1 MGFDVKTGF
10 LCESLSFEKYCFK
23 ESYFVLWYFGR
34 ELYCGIEFVSFFNK
48 SCWNFWN
55 FMLYKIKCMISLLL
69 IREHGINY
77 FYYYKLIIMII
88 IIYYFRLS
96 TYHSRLS
103 ILAETRRRKNL
114 HFSVIFRPR
123 VMVRLL
129 EVTHDLSLCSRR
141 STDWANYVA
150 VKDKSEVMTKVQ
162 RVYSYS
168 WTFWGLIL

>member
-1 MGFDVKTGF
+1 MERGKVCILQSFSRLIVGFDVKTGF

-96 TYHSRLS
+96 TYYSRLS

-129 EVTHDLSLCSRR
+129 ESNPRPLALQSALYRLS
-141 STDWANYVA
+141 
-150 VKDKSEVMTKVQ
+150 
-162 RVYSYS
+162 
-168 WTFWGLIL
+168 